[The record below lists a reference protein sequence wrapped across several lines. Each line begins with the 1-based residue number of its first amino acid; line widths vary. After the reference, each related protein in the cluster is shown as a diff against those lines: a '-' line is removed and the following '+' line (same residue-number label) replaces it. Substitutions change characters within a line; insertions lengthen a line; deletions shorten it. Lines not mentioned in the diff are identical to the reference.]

1 MHWTRLLIDK
11 VKLSAEEKQDNSES
25 IETCISVLL
34 HDGEKVKIMENSK
47 TQDSKTGNT
56 PKLSRKG
63 TKKQNKLGSFFGKVF
78 PRPKQQKENDKKSNN
93 GEVNM
98 KILLIW
104 IIFRKTLKSS
114 LITKI
119 MSQ

>member
-1 MHWTRLLIDK
+1 M
-11 VKLSAEEKQDNSES
+11 
-25 IETCISVLL
+25 L

-78 PRPKQQKENDKKSNN
+78 PRPKQQKENDKKSND
-93 GEVNM
+93 GQVYIQ
-98 KILLIW
+98 ILLI
-104 IIFRKTLKSS
+104 
-114 LITKI
+114 
-119 MSQ
+119 